1 MPTTPPTIVAPLPH
15 DPRVIMLAQATGLTR
30 REAFGAA
37 AEAWAWLSVM
47 ANDGLVKAA
56 PDALTALV
64 DVAGFGPAMI
74 QAGLAGVV
82 DDGLVLPAELRRLER
97 DQRGGRGAAA
107 GAADGMDG
115 KIIRRREQNRVASRR
130 YRKTTRT
137 TCSKEKTSGD
147 ANNYRSLGRV
157 ADHEVRVYNGPHGCY
172 AILLGATVD
181 GGLFKLTTGD
191 KAWSI
196 DTVRLVDALPGL
208 LDKWKSKSRALGHNP
223 PPTLVPSYA
232 DFRDAAERVSVVAK
246 LKAAEGARHADG
258 DDASS
263 RHADASASSAGP
275 SADPDADG
283 ERKSPDDKGLD
294 ASSASADRHADAF
307 SSMSV
312 SSTSSSHE
320 EEDVREEGRQAAADH
335 DRDQG
340 DAAEPE
346 GMAEW
351 TERKQRKRMMARK
364 FAAALNEDFDIVMR
378 LWDLNS
384 TILRSRLEAAGID
397 PNTGDRINADAP
409 DEPRAARSDIDMT
422 TESTAGDKP
431 ATGFVVARERDDD
444 PPEFDCPH
452 WQLRAGLQR
461 HGIAPLTV
469 NTPPA
474 DDDAFEHDRTIDA
487 ATGAACG
494 PL

>member
-1 MPTTPPTIVAPLPH
+1 MPTIPPTIVAPLPH

-47 ANDGLVKAA
+47 ANDGLVVKAA

-74 QAGLAGVV
+74 QAGLVGVV

-97 DQRGGRGAAA
+97 DQRDGRRAAA
-107 GAADGMDG
+107 DDADLDDQTR
-115 KIIRRREQNRVASRR
+115 RRREQNRAAARR
-130 YRKTTRT
+130 YRKTTRAT
-137 TCSKEKTSGD
+137 SSKAKPSGD

-181 GGLFKLTTGD
+181 GDLFKLTTGD

-196 DTVRLVDALPGL
+196 DTVRLVDVLPGL
-208 LDKWKSKSRALGHNP
+208 LDKWKAKSRALGHNP

-232 DFRDAAERVSVVAK
+232 AFRDDAERLTVLAKLHAAEA
-246 LKAAEGARHADG
+246 ARHADG

-312 SSTSSSHE
+312 SLTSSSHE
-320 EEDVREEGRQAAADH
+320 EEDMVPGGRKAADNH

-364 FAAALNEDFDIVMR
+364 FAAALKEDFDIVMR

-422 TESTAGDKP
+422 TEPTAGDKP
-431 ATGFVVARERDDD
+431 ATGVVVARERDDD

-461 HGIAPLTV
+461 QGIAPLTV
-469 NTPPA
+469 NTPPTA
-474 DDDAFEHDRTIDA
+474 DDAFEHDPVIDA
-487 ATGAACG
+487 ATVAACG